1 VPGSDP
7 PIPFIVTTFLRNLK
21 AADVSE
27 LPEPLQARM
36 REQDA
41 KSAIDIVRDFLGF
54 KVADAEDLDEIHSD
68 LRQTAQV
75 STRKLRRELAAFET
89 MLADPPAVPGALA
102 RMVAWEGN
110 WVLDDPSDAGAAR
123 FLGELA
129 QMLRDVLDEAG

>member
-1 VPGSDP
+1 
-7 PIPFIVTTFLRNLK
+7 
-21 AADVSE
+21 VSE

-36 REQDA
+36 REQNA
-41 KSAIDIVRDFLGF
+41 KPAIDIVRDFLGF
-54 KVADAEDLDEIHSD
+54 KVADAEDLDEIRSD

-75 STRKLRRELAAFET
+75 STRKLQRELAAFET
-89 MLADPPAVPGALA
+89 VLADPPAVPGALA

-110 WVLDDPSDAGAAR
+110 WVLADPSDAGAAR